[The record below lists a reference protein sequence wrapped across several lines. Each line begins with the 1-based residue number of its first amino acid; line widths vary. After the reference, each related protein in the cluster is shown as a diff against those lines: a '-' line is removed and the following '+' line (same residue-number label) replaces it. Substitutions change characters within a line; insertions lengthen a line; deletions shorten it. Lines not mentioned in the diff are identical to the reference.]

1 MRTSGIL
8 ILFGLALL
16 VGWFAPDADREI
28 AAVEPV
34 VGNSGSASYLE
45 SVDQSEGAETV
56 LERQQDGHFYANVDV
71 NSNEIRFMV
80 DTGASGIALTG
91 EDAEALG
98 LGWSDGELAV
108 VGRGVSGNV
117 YGKRVK
123 LRSVQL
129 DDLQMSDVDAVIIPN
144 GLDVSLLGQ
153 SFLSK
158 ATTVKIE
165 NDEMIIS

>member
-1 MRTSGIL
+1 M

-16 VGWFAPDADREI
+16 VGWFAPDADREF
-28 AAVEPV
+28 AAVEPAV
-34 VGNSGSASYLE
+34 ENSGSASYLE

-56 LERQQDGHFYANVDV
+56 LERQQDGHFYANVDI

-98 LGWSDGELAV
+98 LVWSDGELAV